1 MEGQIEKI
9 GLIAQTLPYKI
20 IISKPAG
27 KEIACRRIV
36 VEKKETYYQAA
47 AYTEKQV
54 FHQNIPTEHL
64 QGYLADTVAGNYL
77 QMNAWDEEKEHIWL
91 CSKKGK
97 VTYKTKTLSGN
108 GAKETKGHNRKKKYI
123 LEEGTVIAPLVD
135 MGIFTAE
142 GKVVKSM
149 YDKFRQI
156 NRFLEIIEDGV
167 RDDTDE
173 HLNII
178 DFGCGKSYL
187 TFILYYYFTEIKK
200 RDVQIVGLDLKADVI
215 NHCNAAA
222 EKYGYQNLHFEV
234 GDINGYQADFPVDM
248 VVTLHACDTATDYAL
263 FNAIQWKAKMIFS
276 VPCCQHELNGQ
287 IQTEDFSLLTRYG
300 IIQER
305 FSALATDAIRG
316 NLLEYCGYKTQLLE
330 FIDFSHTP
338 KNILIRAVQKGGK
351 LAVDE
356 KCGEHPGSSAGR
368 VIVPLSVRKRYLGEV
383 ERMMEEFHFEPTLYQ
398 LLAEA
403 GKIEKK

>member
-1 MEGQIEKI
+1 MEEQIEKI
-9 GLIAQTLPYKI
+9 SLIAQDLPYKI
-20 IISKPAG
+20 IISKPVG
-27 KEIACRRIV
+27 KDIAYRRIV
-36 VEKKETYYQAA
+36 IEKKEAYYQAA

-54 FHQNIPTEHL
+54 FHQNIPTEQL
-64 QGYLADTVAGNYL
+64 KEYLVDTVAGSYL
-77 QMNAWDEEKEHIWL
+77 QVNAWDAAKEHIWL

-97 VTYKTKTLSGN
+97 VTYKTKALSGN
-108 GAKETKGHNRKKKYI
+108 AAKEAPEHNRKKKYI

-156 NRFLEIIEDGV
+156 NRFLEIVEDAV
-167 RDDTDE
+167 RDDSDE

-215 NHCNAAA
+215 KNCNAAA
-222 EKYGYQNLHFEV
+222 EKYGYRNLHFEI
-234 GDINGYQADFPVDM
+234 GDIHGYQADFPVDM

-263 FNAIQWKAKMIFS
+263 FNAIQWNAKMIFS

-287 IQTEDFSLLTRYG
+287 IRTEDFSLLTRYG
-300 IIQER
+300 IIKER

-330 FIDFSHTP
+330 FIDFAHTP
-338 KNILIRAVQKGGK
+338 KNILIRAVKKGGN
-351 LAVDE
+351 LAPDK
-356 KCGEHPGSSAGR
+356 KCGEHPASAAGR
-368 VIVPLSVRKRYLGEV
+368 AIVPLSVKKRYLGEV
-383 ERMMEEFHFEPTLYQ
+383 EHMMEEFHFEPTLYK